1 MSKTVQSELPK
12 TLEDNQVIEYLKSN
26 PDFLLRHPSLLE
38 SLEVSQGITGATSL
52 LERQTSVLRSKNK
65 NLEGQLDALITA
77 ARSNE
82 QIMNKLQHLTLEL
95 LRADSLDMLLSTTQ
109 DVLRSD
115 FNADFVSFR
124 LFHDKDEEDLPG
136 LHFVKGDHQ
145 VMQAFHSLLDS
156 LKPVCG
162 TCPEEQLGFLFDEN
176 SSRIKSVALVPL
188 QGNHSIGLLALGST
202 EAERFN
208 KDMGTVF
215 LSHLG
220 ELIATAISQHLE
232 H

>member
-1 MSKTVQSELPK
+1 MSKTVQSTLPES
-12 TLEDNQVIEYLKSN
+12 LEDHQVIEYLKN
-26 PDFLLRHPSLLE
+26 NADFLVRNPELLE

-52 LERQTSVLRSKNK
+52 LERQTSILRTKNK
-65 NLEGQLDALITA
+65 SLEGQLDSLIAA

-95 LRADSLDMLLSTTQ
+95 LRADSLDMLLSTSQ

-136 LHFVKGDHQ
+136 LHFVKGDHV
-145 VMQAFHSLLDS
+145 VMQAFHGLIDNLS
-156 LKPVCG
+156 PVCG

-176 SSRIKSVALVPL
+176 ASRIQSVALVPL

-202 EAERFN
+202 EEERFH

-220 ELIATAISQHLE
+220 ELIATSISQHLE

>member
-1 MSKTVQSELPK
+1 MSKNVQAEQ
-12 TLEDNQVIEYLKSN
+12 LENLDDEQIIEYLKNN
-26 PDFLLRHPSLLE
+26 PEFLMRNPELLE

-52 LERQTSVLRSKNK
+52 LERQVNVLRTKGK
-65 NLEGQLDALITA
+65 HLEDQLDALITA

-82 QIMNKLQHLTLEL
+82 QIMKKLQHLTLEL
-95 LRADSLDMLLSTTQ
+95 LRADSLDMLLSTSQ

-115 FNADFVSFR
+115 FNSDFVSFR
-124 LFHDKDEEDLPG
+124 LFHDKDEDDLPG
-136 LHFVKGDHQ
+136 LHFVKGDDQ
-145 VMQAFHSLLDS
+145 VMQAFHSLLDN

-162 TCPEEQLGFLFDEN
+162 TCPKEQLSFLFGDN
-176 SSRIKSVALVPL
+176 SSRIQSVALVPL

-202 EAERFN
+202 EAERFH

>member
-1 MSKTVQSELPK
+1 MSKTVQSELPN
-12 TLEDNQVIEYLKSN
+12 TLEDDQVIDFLKSN

-52 LERQTSVLRSKNK
+52 LERQTLVLRTKNTQ
-65 NLEGQLDALITA
+65 LEKQLHSLITA
-77 ARSNE
+77 ARNNE

-124 LFHDKDEEDLPG
+124 LFHDKDEDDLPG
-136 LHFVKGDHQ
+136 LHFVKGDNE
-145 VMQAFHSLLDS
+145 VMQAFHNLLGN

-162 TCPEEQLGFLFDEN
+162 TCPDEQLGFLFDEN
-176 SSRIKSVALVPL
+176 SSRIQSVALIPL

-202 EAERFN
+202 EAERFH
-208 KDMGTVF
+208 KDVGTVF

>member
-1 MSKTVQSELPK
+1 MSTSAQSKEID
-12 TLEDNQVIEYLKSN
+12 TLQDESAIEFLKNN
-26 PDFLLRHPSLLE
+26 PDFLIRNPSLLE

-52 LERQTSVLRSKNK
+52 LERQISVLRTKGNQ
-65 NLEGQLDALITA
+65 LESQLDSLITA

-82 QIMNKLQHLTLEL
+82 QIMKKLQHLTLEL
-95 LRADSLDMLLSTTQ
+95 LRADSLDMLLSTVQ

-115 FNADFVSFR
+115 FNAEFVSFR

-136 LHFVKGDHQ
+136 LHFVKGNHE
-145 VMQAFHSLLDS
+145 VMQAFHNLLDN
-156 LKPVCG
+156 LKTVCG
-162 TCPEEQLGFLFDEN
+162 TCPDEQLSFLFDEN
-176 SSRIKSVALVPL
+176 SSRIESVALIPL

-202 EAERFN
+202 EANRFH

-232 H
+232 Q